1 MLRDIIL
8 IDEEKCDGCGL
19 CVPNCVEGALRIVD
33 GKAKLVSEIYCDGL
47 GACLGACP
55 QGALTIEKREADV
68 FDGEAVEQRMAEM
81 NVSPSPE
88 PEPVFTGCPGSL
100 AREMQPKAAPRSP
113 ATALEPQLGNWPVQ
127 LKLVAPGAPFL
138 EGSDLLICA
147 DCVPFAVP
155 DFHDRFLRGRSVLV
169 GCPKL
174 DDLQHYR
181 EKLMEIFRAAFPKSI
196 TVLRM
201 EVPCCGGIAGAA
213 VEARDR
219 ALPDMP
225 VNVVVISIDGG
236 VRQNAL

>member
-55 QGALTIEKREADV
+55 QGALTIEKREADA
-68 FDGEAVEQRMAEM
+68 FDEEAVERLMAEM
-81 NVSPSPE
+81 KGAPSPE
-88 PEPVFTGCPGSL
+88 PAPVFSGCPGSL
-100 AREMQPKAAPRSP
+100 AREMRPKAAPRNP
-113 ATALEPQLGNWPVQ
+113 VTAVEPQLGNWPVQ
-127 LKLVAPGAPFL
+127 LRLVHPDAPFL
-138 EGSDLLICA
+138 KGGDLLICA
-147 DCVPFAVP
+147 DCVPFAIP

-174 DDLQHYR
+174 DDLAHYR
-181 EKLMEIFRAAFPKSI
+181 DRLKEIFRVASPKSI

-201 EVPCCGGIAGAA
+201 EVPCCGGITGAA
-213 VEARDR
+213 VKARDR
-219 ALPDMP
+219 AVPGMP
-225 VNVVVISIDGG
+225 VNVVVIGIDGSA
-236 VRQNAL
+236 RHDTI